1 MLNYHIII
9 VHKDNIM
16 KFIMKLFKALNSGQT
31 PWQVTLAIVL
41 GMIMGLTPLSGVQTV
56 VIIFLAL
63 VLNIH
68 FGLFLV
74 SAAFFAGVG
83 YIFDPLFESFGYT
96 LLSAGALKG
105 LWTSM
110 YNSGIMRLT
119 YFNNTIVLGSFV
131 VAVILALPLYVILNR
146 VILTSRDKIAAFLD
160 RFPLLAKLGILKK
173 SDKKDST
180 FRILGVGV
188 FAGVSALVIFVGMFV
203 IDPLIKLS
211 LEKGLS
217 KATGK
222 DVLIQN
228 VKTSFSDA
236 SLHVSGLEVQNSN
249 GKTNSVSIKDIIA
262 DLDFNALLL
271 HKKHMELIQVTGIG
285 FDTPSS
291 HPKPSVTKEQTG
303 KTTSKTGSGFKMPQ
317 IKLPTPEE
325 VLANADLKSV
335 KVYDKAQK
343 EIDAI
348 KAKWEK
354 ISKEQFSA
362 DALKGYKKDLDAIK
376 SASSSKNP
384 AELLKLKEKISE
396 FKKKIDADKA
406 RLASIKKDFAK
417 DQARIKTLI
426 AEAKNAPNDD
436 YKKLKSTYSL
446 DGNGAIN
453 VVGTIFG
460 DRVKHYIAMAKKYY
474 VMAAPYMKSEKKVE
488 PPKPPRGEG
497 RWIKFKENT
506 PSPDIYVAKVD
517 LSGKYKTQGFT
528 GVIHDITDDQK
539 LLGKVT
545 TFKATSDGDVV
556 QKFVLNGKDDR
567 LGKEAHES
575 VVFSA
580 KNIASNDLALSSLQI
595 KKSNIA
601 LAGKADV
608 YDLSTLKLD
617 NSFNFKNAV
626 ISLDGLD
633 KKYADIVNDTL
644 SEVKSFYVK
653 TDATGSLET
662 PAVHVSTDLDKK
674 ISRALNGVFAKE
686 AKKYEAQ
693 LKTMLNDKMKDQ
705 LKGLS
710 GSASGMPDI
719 NSLVGSQSGALDKLL
734 SQSSGLGGGS
744 TNMIKGLLPF

>member
-1 MLNYHIII
+1 
-9 VHKDNIM
+9 M
-16 KFIMKLFKALNSGQT
+16 KFIIKLFKALNSGQT

-41 GMIMGLTPLSGVQTV
+41 GMIMGLTPISGIQTV
-56 VIIFLAL
+56 VIFFLAL
-63 VLNIH
+63 LLNIH
-68 FGLFLV
+68 FGLFLI

-83 YIFDPLFESFGYT
+83 YIFDPLFESFGYW
-96 LLSAGALKG
+96 LLNAAALKG

-119 YFNNTIVLGSFV
+119 YFNNTIVLGSF
-131 VAVILALPLYVILNR
+131 AAAAILALPLYIVLNR
-146 VILTSRDKIAAFLD
+146 IILTSRDKISAFLD
-160 RFPLLAKLGILKK
+160 RYPLLAKLGILKK
-173 SDKKDST
+173 SEKKDSA

-188 FAGVSALVIFVGMFV
+188 FAGLGALVTVTAMFV
-203 IDPLIKLS
+203 IDPVIKLS
-211 LEKGLS
+211 LEKGIS

-222 DVLIQN
+222 DVLIKS

-236 SLHVSGLEVQNSN
+236 SLHVNGLEVQNN
-249 GKTNSVSIKDIIA
+249 DGKTNSVSIADIIA

-271 HKKHMELIQVTGIG
+271 HKKHMELVQMTGIG

-291 HPKPSVTKEQTG
+291 NPKHLATKEQTA
-303 KTTSKTGSGFKMPQ
+303 KKLSKTESAFKMPD
-317 IKLPTPEE
+317 IKLPTPKE

-343 EIDAI
+343 EIGEI

-354 ISKEQFSA
+354 ISKEQFGA
-362 DALKGYKKDLDAIK
+362 DALEGYKKDLDAIK
-376 SASSSKNP
+376 SASSSKDP
-384 AELLKLKEKISE
+384 AELLKLKDKIAE

-406 RLASIKKDFAK
+406 KLASIKKDFAK
-417 DQARIKTLI
+417 DQAHIKALM
-426 AEAKNAPNDD
+426 AEVKNAPADD
-436 YKKLKSTYSL
+436 YKNLKSTYSL

-453 VVGTIFG
+453 VVGAVFG
-460 DRVKHYIAMAKKYY
+460 DRVKHYIAMAKRYY
-474 VMAAPYMKSEKKVE
+474 ALAAPYMKTEKKIE

-506 PSPDIYVAKVD
+506 PSPDIYVAKVE
-517 LSGKYKTQGFT
+517 LGGKFKTQSFT
-528 GVIHDITDDQK
+528 GVINDITDDQK

-545 TFKATSDGDVV
+545 TFKVTSDGDVV
-556 QKFVLNGKDDR
+556 QKFALNGKDDR

-580 KNIASNDLALSSLQI
+580 KNIASNDLALSSLSI

-601 LAGKADV
+601 LEGKADI
-608 YDLSTLKLD
+608 YDLSKLQLAS
-617 NSFNFKNAV
+617 SFNFKNAV
-626 ISLDGLD
+626 ISLEGLD

-644 SEVKSFYVK
+644 SSVKNFHVK

-674 ISRALNGVFAKE
+674 ISEALNGVFAKE

-705 LKGLS
+705 LKGL
-710 GSASGMPDI
+710 GGTASGLPDI
-719 NSLVGSQSGALDKLL
+719 NSLVGSQSGALDGLL
-734 SQSSGLGGGS
+734 SQSSGLGKGS
-744 TNMIKGLLPF
+744 SGSMLKGLLPF

>member
-1 MLNYHIII
+1 
-9 VHKDNIM
+9 M
-16 KFIMKLFKALNSGQT
+16 KFIIKLFKALNSGQT
-31 PWQVTLAIVL
+31 PWQVTLALVL
-41 GMIMGLTPLSGVQTV
+41 GMIMGLTPVSGVQTV

-63 VLNIH
+63 LLNIH

-83 YIFDPLFESFGYT
+83 YIFDPLFESFGYV
-96 LLSAGALKG
+96 LLSADALKG

-131 VAVILALPLYVILNR
+131 VAAALALPLYVILNR

-160 RFPLLAKLGILKK
+160 RYPLLAKLGILKR

-188 FAGVSALVIFVGMFV
+188 FVGVTALVIVVAMFV
-203 IDPLIKLS
+203 IDPVIKLS

-217 KATGK
+217 SVTGK
-222 DVLIQN
+222 DVLIKS

-236 SLHVSGLEVQNSN
+236 SLYVSGLEVQDSN
-249 GKTNSVSIKDIIA
+249 GKTNSVSISDIMA

-271 HKKHMELIQVTGIG
+271 HKKHMELVQVTGIG

-291 HPKPSVTKEQTG
+291 NPKPSVTKEQTA
-303 KTTSKTGSGFKMPQ
+303 KTASEKGGSAFKMPD
-317 IKLPTPEE
+317 IKLPTPAE

-343 EIDAI
+343 EIDTI

-354 ISKEQFSA
+354 ISKEQLSA
-362 DALKGYKKDLDAIK
+362 DALDGYKKDLEKIK
-376 SASSSKNP
+376 SASSSKDP
-384 AELLKLKEKISE
+384 AKLLKLKDDIAA

-417 DQARIKTLI
+417 DQARIQQLM
-426 AEAKNAPNDD
+426 AEVKNAPMDD
-436 YKKLKSTYSL
+436 YKNLKSTYSL
-446 DGNGAIN
+446 DNSGAIN
-453 VVGTIFG
+453 VVGAIFG
-460 DRVKHYIAMAKKYY
+460 DRVKHYIAMAKRYY
-474 VMAAPYMKSEKKVE
+474 AMAAPYMKSEKKVE
-488 PPKPPRGEG
+488 PPKPPRGKG

-517 LSGKYKTQGFT
+517 LSGKFKTQSFT
-528 GVIHDITDDQK
+528 GVINDITDDQK

-545 TFKATSDGDVV
+545 TFNATSDGSVV

-580 KNIASNDLALSSLQI
+580 KNIASSDLALSSLNI

-601 LAGKADV
+601 LNGTADV
-608 YDLSTLKLD
+608 YDLSTLKLAS
-617 NSFNFKNAV
+617 SFDFKNAV
-626 ISLDGLD
+626 ISLTGLD

-644 SEVKSFYVK
+644 SSVKSFYVK
-653 TDATGSLET
+653 TDATGSLES

-674 ISRALNGVFAKE
+674 ISGALSGIFAKE

-693 LKTMLNDKMKDQ
+693 LKTMLDDKMKDQ
-705 LKGLS
+705 LKGLN
-710 GSASGMPDI
+710 GTASGMPDI
-719 NSLVGSQSGALDKLL
+719 NSLVGSQSGELDGLL
-734 SQSSGLGGGS
+734 SQSSGLGGKSS
-744 TNMIKGLLPF
+744 TDSIKNLLPF

>member
-1 MLNYHIII
+1 
-9 VHKDNIM
+9 M
-16 KFIMKLFKALNSGQT
+16 KFIIKLFKALNSGQT
-31 PWQVTLAIVL
+31 PWQVTLALVL
-41 GMIMGLTPLSGVQTV
+41 GMVMGLTPVSGVQTV

-63 VLNIH
+63 LLNIH

-74 SAAFFAGVG
+74 SAAFFAGIG

-131 VAVILALPLYVILNR
+131 VAVVLALPLYVILNR

-160 RFPLLAKLGILKK
+160 RYPLLAKLGILKR

-188 FAGVSALVIFVGMFV
+188 FVGVTALVIVVAMFV
-203 IDPLIKLS
+203 IDPVIKLS

-217 KATGK
+217 TVTGK
-222 DVLIQN
+222 DVVIKS
-228 VKTSFSDA
+228 VKTSFSNA
-236 SLHVSGLEVQNSN
+236 SLHVSGLEVQDDN
-249 GKTNSVSIKDIIA
+249 GKTNSVSIADIIA

-271 HKKHMELIQVTGIG
+271 HKKHMELVQVTGIG

-291 HPKPSVTKEQTG
+291 NPKPSVTKEQTA
-303 KTTSKTGSGFKMPQ
+303 KTASKTGSAFKMPE
-317 IKLPTPEE
+317 IKLPTPED
-325 VLANADLKSV
+325 VLAKADLKSV

-354 ISKEQFSA
+354 ISKEQLSA
-362 DALKGYKKDLDAIK
+362 DAIDGYKKDLEKIK
-376 SASSSKNP
+376 SASSSKDP
-384 AELLKLKEKISE
+384 AKLLKLKDDIAA

-417 DQARIKTLI
+417 DQARIKTLM
-426 AEAKNAPNDD
+426 AEVKNAPGDD
-436 YKKLKSTYSL
+436 YKNLKSTYSL
-446 DGNGAIN
+446 DGSGAIN
-453 VVGTIFG
+453 VVGAIFG
-460 DRVKHYIAMAKKYY
+460 DRVKHYIAMAKRYY
-474 VMAAPYMKSEKKVE
+474 TMAAPYMKSEKKVE

-497 RWIKFKENT
+497 RWIKFQENT

-517 LSGKYKTQGFT
+517 LSGKFKTQGFT
-528 GVIHDITDDQK
+528 GVINDITDDQK

-580 KNIASNDLALSSLQI
+580 KNIASSDLALSSLNI

-601 LAGKADV
+601 LDGKADV
-608 YDLSTLKLD
+608 YDLSTLQLAS
-617 NSFNFKNAV
+617 SFDFKNAV
-626 ISLDGLD
+626 ISLEGLD

-653 TDATGSLET
+653 TDATGSLES

-674 ISRALNGVFAKE
+674 ISGALKSIFAKE

-693 LKTMLNDKMKDQ
+693 LKTMLDDKMKDQ
-705 LKGLS
+705 LKGLN
-710 GSASGMPDI
+710 GSASGIPDI
-719 NSLVGSQSGALDKLL
+719 NSLVGSQSGELDGLL
-734 SQSSGLGGGS
+734 SQTSGLGGKSS
-744 TNMIKGLLPF
+744 TDSIKNLLPF